1 MPHFTLTASPQTG
14 PMLDMVVNAS
24 MPRLLAL
31 EADGQPA
38 PESQNI
44 RALID
49 TGASCT
55 CIDPTVLAAL
65 GLQPTGKALM
75 TTPSTGAIPAEADT
89 YDVCIFIPAPGNQQ
103 PLIKAVISVCTS
115 QLIHQGFHA
124 LLGRDILK
132 DCHFTYNGS
141 AEFFTLAY

>member
-1 MPHFTLTASPQTG
+1 MSHFTLTAPSQTG
-14 PMLDMVVNAS
+14 PMLDMVVSAS
-24 MPRLLAL
+24 MPRLMAL
-31 EADGQPA
+31 QAAGQPS
-38 PESQNI
+38 PPIQNI

-55 CIDPTVLAAL
+55 CIDPTVLVAL
-65 GLQPTGKALM
+65 GIQPTGKTLVI
-75 TTPSTGAIPAEADT
+75 TPSTGATPVDADT
-89 YDVCIFIPAPGNQQ
+89 YDVCIVIPASGNQQ
-103 PLIKAVISVCTS
+103 PLVKAVISVCATE
-115 QLIHQGFHA
+115 LIHQGYHA